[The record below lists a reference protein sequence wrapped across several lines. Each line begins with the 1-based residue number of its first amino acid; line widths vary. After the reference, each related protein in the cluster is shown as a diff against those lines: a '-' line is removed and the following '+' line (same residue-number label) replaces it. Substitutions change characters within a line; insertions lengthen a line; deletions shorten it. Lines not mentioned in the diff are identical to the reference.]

1 MNSGCPNDT
10 GRNKNTLRFTFV
22 DYLDSVNTTL
32 SKLENVGHV
41 QGAKCCC
48 PECEALKILE
58 DRFILKTGS
67 FYTEGLNSYPQ
78 IKAKCHC
85 NASF

>member
-22 DYLDSVNTTL
+22 DYLDSVDTTL
-32 SKLENVGHV
+32 SKLENGGHV
-41 QGAKCCC
+41 PGAKCCC

-58 DRFILKTGS
+58 DRFMLKLAVFTQRG
-67 FYTEGLNSYPQ
+67 
-78 IKAKCHC
+78 
-85 NASF
+85 

>member
-22 DYLDSVNTTL
+22 EYLNSVDTTL

-41 QGAKCCC
+41 PGAVVVQNV
-48 PECEALKILE
+48 
-58 DRFILKTGS
+58 R
-67 FYTEGLNSYPQ
+67 
-78 IKAKCHC
+78 H
-85 NASF
+85 